1 MGCRLDG
8 SSAPGKQ
15 LSPSPG
21 FLVTRRSA
29 ENRPPRFDVRFRSVP
44 GIACGGLG
52 DGLIGGPALVLDL
65 PLECRAVREFAGH
78 HVLPIEVTPKRRVIA
93 VALAIIAAVAVTA
106 CASQASSTGTGIQAA
121 QVSPAVAKLVAE
133 VTDIPFAASDGN
145 WAAAPI
151 FQASTLDGPALTE
164 GGRPEVLYVSTEYC
178 PYCATEDWALLIALG
193 RFGTFTGVNEIRSAI
208 YPPIPPIDTW
218 TFYRSSYTSNYL
230 AFVPVETYSNVL
242 VNPTA
247 SPLRA
252 TSYRVL
258 QKLTPA
264 ERAVFDK
271 IDKQHVT
278 PLTDLGGKT
287 ELLGSPFSPT
297 RLST

>member
-1 MGCRLDG
+1 MD
-8 SSAPGKQ
+8 
-15 LSPSPG
+15 
-21 FLVTRRSA
+21 
-29 ENRPPRFDVRFRSVP
+29 
-44 GIACGGLG
+44 
-52 DGLIGGPALVLDL
+52 
-65 PLECRAVREFAGH
+65 
-78 HVLPIEVTPKRRVIA
+78 VTPKRRVIA

-106 CASQASSTGTGIQAA
+106 CASPASSTGTGIQAA

-151 FQASTLDGPALTE
+151 FQASTLDGPALTK

-264 ERAVFDK
+264 QRAVFDK

-287 ELLGSPFSPT
+287 ELIGSPFSPSPLEHLT
-297 RLST
+297 WSQLVTALRAHRGTAAEQIIGAADAITAELCVLTGNKPASACPPEIKDFIVFFQ

>member
-1 MGCRLDG
+1 MD
-8 SSAPGKQ
+8 
-15 LSPSPG
+15 
-21 FLVTRRSA
+21 VTRR
-29 ENRPPRFDVRFRSVP
+29 
-44 GIACGGLG
+44 
-52 DGLIGGPALVLDL
+52 
-65 PLECRAVREFAGH
+65 
-78 HVLPIEVTPKRRVIA
+78 RRVIA
-93 VALAIIAAVAVTA
+93 VALAIVAAIAVTG
-106 CASQASSTGTGIQAA
+106 CASPASSTGTGSQVA

-133 VTDIPFAASDGN
+133 VTGIPFAASDEN
-145 WAAAPI
+145 WATVPI
-151 FQASTLDGPALTE
+151 VQASTLAGPALTE
-164 GGRPEVLYVSTEYC
+164 DGRPEVLYVSTQFC
-178 PYCATEDWALLIALG
+178 PYCATENWALLIALG

-242 VNPTA
+242 VSPTA
-247 SPLRA
+247 SPLKA

-271 IDKQHVT
+271 IDKRRLT

-287 ELLGSPFSPT
+287 ELLGSPVFPYPLEHLTWSQLVTALRAHRGAAAEQIIGAADYITAELCILTGNKPASACPPEINDFT
-297 RLST
+297 VIFQ